1 MKIGPVEIV
10 KAKESAQQRQQL
22 GKLNSQLGAVRD
34 EIRKLKIRSYD
45 AAATTRHNANHW
57 QYADNRDANSLI
69 FQDLA
74 TLRNRCRYECRNNSY
89 AAGIVDTLANDI
101 IGTGPTPQ
109 LESDNP
115 NINETEDKFIE
126 WMADCNIEGG
136 CLADMLRIVGGWQQC
151 ESGEGLLSFV
161 NTKKI
166 SPREIAMR
174 LLAIEPDR
182 LFTPYNLL
190 GANVLDNKVGEGIK
204 FDDEGRPEIYYISKT
219 HPGAMWKI
227 ANITEYDEVPA
238 RQIIHLFKKTRPGQS
253 RGVPWLTPSL
263 TLFAELRRFTSATIA
278 AAESA
283 ANQAGILKTKV
294 DTTDDDATYAGG
306 EELEIPKNS
315 WLTMPEDSDLQQMRA
330 EHPATTYEMFKNQI
344 INEIARCL
352 NMPFNVAAGN
362 SSNYNYASGRLD
374 WQTYFRAILVIRRW
388 LEGAALGRI
397 FLAWYHE
404 ALMVP
409 GYLKYATKDPVN
421 ITWHWPG
428 SKHVDP
434 IKEANAQKI
443 RLGSLTTTLANEFAE
458 QGMDWERE
466 LKQIA
471 KEKALMKKLGL
482 TMADIA
488 KNQETKEE
496 DDEDDDKKTKGRK

>member
-1 MKIGPVEIV
+1 
-10 KAKESAQQRQQL
+10 
-22 GKLNSQLGAVRD
+22 
-34 EIRKLKIRSYD
+34 
-45 AAATTRHNANHW
+45 
-57 QYADNRDANSLI
+57 
-69 FQDLA
+69 
-74 TLRNRCRYECRNNSY
+74 
-89 AAGIVDTLANDI
+89 
-101 IGTGPTPQ
+101 
-109 LESDNP
+109 
-115 NINETEDKFIE
+115 
-126 WMADCNIEGG
+126 
-136 CLADMLRIVGGWQQC
+136 
-151 ESGEGLLSFV
+151 
-161 NTKKI
+161 
-166 SPREIAMR
+166 
-174 LLAIEPDR
+174 
-182 LFTPYNLL
+182 
-190 GANVLDNKVGEGIK
+190 
-204 FDDEGRPEIYYISKT
+204 
-219 HPGAMWKI
+219 
-227 ANITEYDEVPA
+227 
-238 RQIIHLFKKTRPGQS
+238 
-253 RGVPWLTPSL
+253 
-263 TLFAELRRFTSATIA
+263 AELRRFTSATIA